1 LEFGTWKLEFYLL
14 GCFPP
19 LADWKNIMK
28 IINSINNTFAKI
40 ESILLIIILF
50 SMILLAFLQVI
61 LRNFFST
68 SIFWGDTFLRHL
80 VLWIAFIGASLATKE
95 NRHINIDVLSRSL
108 PKSAKK
114 VTGIIVNLFAST
126 VCFFL
131 LRAAITFLKYEKQSG
146 STLFKEIPVWIFQM
160 IIAIGFGLMMLR
172 FFIHALENVISK
184 KSTNQEERA

>member
-1 LEFGTWKLEFYLL
+1 
-14 GCFPP
+14 
-19 LADWKNIMK
+19 MK
-28 IINSINNTFAKI
+28 KYINSINNILAKI
-40 ESILLIIILF
+40 ETVFLITILL

-108 PKSAKK
+108 SKSAKR
-114 VTGIIVNLFAST
+114 VTGIIVNLFASA

-131 LRAAITFLKYEKQSG
+131 LRASITFVKYEKQSG

-172 FFIHALENVISK
+172 FFIHAFENIISK
-184 KSTNQEERA
+184 KISDREERA